1 MHIRMIPLHD
11 KASKV
16 ASCSPLS
23 AGEQLTNNIFN
34 EIPAYWPTPFVF
46 IDIPDSFQ
54 DVSVSTFVFNDISAF
69 W

>member
-1 MHIRMIPLHD
+1 MIPLHD

-16 ASCSPLS
+16 ASCSSLT

-46 IDIPDSFQ
+46 NKIP
-54 DVSVSTFVFNDISAF
+54 AF
-69 W
+69 FPKK